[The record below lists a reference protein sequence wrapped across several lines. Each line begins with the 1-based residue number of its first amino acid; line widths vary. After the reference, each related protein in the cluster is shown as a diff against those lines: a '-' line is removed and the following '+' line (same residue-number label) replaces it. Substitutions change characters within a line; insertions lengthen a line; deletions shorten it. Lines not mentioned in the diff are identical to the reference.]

1 MKLNRDYI
9 IGAFIGGAA
18 VSLLNVPR
26 ISSLKEDSA
35 ERQAQYVSKVQELDR
50 QIRQAQ
56 NKDEIIELQR
66 QQIELDKAEID
77 SLNINLNHVKA
88 LHLRTQEVL
97 LVLNDR
103 YSALWH
109 LPIEN
114 NQLLYQKYGTLMN
127 DKYGYWNMAE
137 VYDVLNEM
145 PYPWTGEGQT
155 FHRER
160 TKRYVL

>member
-26 ISSLKEDSA
+26 ISSLKEDSK

-77 SLNINLNHVKA
+77 SLNQNLNYVKA
-88 LHLRTQEVL
+88 LHQRTQEVL
-97 LVLNDR
+97 LVVNDR
-103 YSALWH
+103 YNALWE

-114 NQLLYQKYGTLMN
+114 NQLLWQKYGATMN
-127 DKYGYWNMAE
+127 DTYGYWNMAE

-145 PYPWTGEGQT
+145 PYPWTSEGKT

>member
-26 ISSLKEDSA
+26 ISSLKEDSK

-77 SLNINLNHVKA
+77 SLNQNLNYVKA
-88 LHLRTQEVL
+88 LHQRTQEVL
-97 LVLNDR
+97 LVVNDR
-103 YSALWH
+103 YNALWE

-114 NQLLYQKYGTLMN
+114 NQLLWQKYAATMN
-127 DKYGYWNMAE
+127 DTYGYWNMAE

-145 PYPWTGEGQT
+145 PYPWTSEGKT